1 MDGKSC
7 YPHCFNPR
15 ICKRCDLKPLQPQY
29 ITCVSIHA
37 SVKDATT
44 SLWLIL
50 SEVGVSIHAS
60 VKDATTPVFR
70 TGSTGI
76 VSIHASV
83 KDATN
88 RRTPFFVFHPFQS
101 THL

>member
-29 ITCVSIHA
+29 ITC
-37 SVKDATT
+37 
-44 SLWLIL
+44 
-50 SEVGVSIHAS
+50 VSIHAS